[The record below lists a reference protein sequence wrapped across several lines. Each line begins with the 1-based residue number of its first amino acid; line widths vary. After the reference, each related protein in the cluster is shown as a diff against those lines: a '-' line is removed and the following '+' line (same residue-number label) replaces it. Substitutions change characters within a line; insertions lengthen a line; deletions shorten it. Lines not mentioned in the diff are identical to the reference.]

1 MRCIL
6 CTFNVFLYISKTHS
20 CVRAEQFTRNIGW
33 LPNNLFITYRQV
45 FQKATCKKEYLRYTA
60 KLIHNIRQKLP
71 KAITGPSPGPGLA
84 SSCGV
89 LQQQG
94 HSLGGMMSSVTPS
107 PSSTVSQEYLEK
119 VKSLEK
125 YIEPLRAMIAKIG
138 NEQQGQ
144 ERLTKMKK
152 LLDIL
157 LNLGRHMPIQTL
169 QKCEDVLKRMAL
181 VCCPQSTEDIFVDEV
196 LQEALLTP
204 SSDTKQLDKEVRSFL
219 KKSVEVLYLQD
230 QHVSF
235 AAVLTF
241 VYSSSTHNMA
251 SYNKKTVKAQVK
263 ISDLCSIN
271 KIMYVYFI
279 FEGPPFSKEHA

>member
-1 MRCIL
+1 M
-6 CTFNVFLYISKTHS
+6 
-20 CVRAEQFTRNIGW
+20 RAEQFTRNIGW

-157 LNLGRHMPIQTL
+157 SNPGRRMPIQTL

-181 VCCPQSTEDIFVDEV
+181 DTVEPDPASQGSLFIVHHNLSVCC
-196 LQEALLTP
+196 
-204 SSDTKQLDKEVRSFL
+204 
-219 KKSVEVLYLQD
+219 
-230 QHVSF
+230 HV
-235 AAVLTF
+235 
-241 VYSSSTHNMA
+241 
-251 SYNKKTVKAQVK
+251 QVK
-263 ISDLCSIN
+263 TPAAL
-271 KIMYVYFI
+271 
-279 FEGPPFSKEHA
+279 